1 MEDHMANVID
11 DYLRIKTE
19 EIVFVELQ
27 PGKTVDINGFTVTDK
42 LPLPILVK
50 DMSSQV
56 NLGSDA
62 DFSLSSFA
70 EGMIRML
77 GIDSE
82 FKHKEDYKAFLQAYN
97 KELYKSIL
105 NKGFELVNKE
115 LMQEALIYFRAAYAL
130 APDHV
135 DALYN
140 YARCLEDIAVS
151 NDEMY
156 AGFSEEAFKLFIE
169 MKELYP
175 DHYLSYFH
183 LGFHYSNSH
192 DYRQANELWTQALK
206 MEITDDIKRELV
218 KQLKDNDAKMR
229 FERGYEFIVEGHSE
243 EGLELLL
250 PLEDDYDD
258 WWNLLFFI
266 GLAYRQL
273 ERYEDAIEY
282 FEKTLQYN
290 TGHVDTMNE
299 IGICLLSIGVYEE
312 AERYFKEA
320 LKADI
325 NNHELLCNLG
335 IVYLNQ
341 GNLIDAEAY
350 FNRAFDANPND
361 EITNSWITYLRDL
374 QNKLNN

>member
-1 MEDHMANVID
+1 MATVID
-11 DYLRIKTE
+11 NYLRIKTE

-27 PGKTVDINGFTVTDK
+27 PGKTVEINGFTVTDK

-82 FKHKEDYKAFLQAYN
+82 FKHKEDYIAFLMAYN
-97 KELYKSIL
+97 KDLYKSIL

-115 LMQEALIYFRAAYAL
+115 LMQEALIYFRAAYTL

-156 AGFSEEAFKLFIE
+156 TGFSEEAFKLFIE

-206 MEITDDIKRELV
+206 MEITDDIKKELA

-350 FNRAFDANPND
+350 LNRAFDANPND

>member
-1 MEDHMANVID
+1 MAKVID
-11 DYLRIKTE
+11 DYLRNKAE
-19 EIVFVELQ
+19 ELVFVELQ
-27 PGKTVDINGFTVTDK
+27 PGKKIELKEVIINGET
-42 LPLPILVK
+42 PLPILVK
-50 DMSSQV
+50 EMSSQV
-56 NLGSDA
+56 TTKADV
-62 DFSLSSFA
+62 DFSITAFV
-70 EGMIRML
+70 EGMIRII
-77 GIDSE
+77 GIDST
-82 FKHKEDYKAFLQAYN
+82 FKHKDTYIAFLNAYH
-97 KELYKSIL
+97 EEVYKGALS
-105 NKGFELVNKE
+105 KGFESVNRE
-115 LMQEALIYFRAAYAL
+115 LMKDALIYFRAAYIL
-130 APDHV
+130 APEHV

-151 NDEMY
+151 DEKLY
-156 AGFSEEAFKLFIE
+156 SAFSQEAFKLFGK
-169 MKELYP
+169 MRELYP
-175 DHYLSYFH
+175 EHYLSYFH

-192 DYRQANELWTQALK
+192 DYGHAKELWTSALK
-206 MEITDDIKRELV
+206 LNITDDIKKELV
-218 KQLKDNDAKMR
+218 NLLKDNDAKMT
-229 FERGYEFIVEGHSE
+229 FERGYEFIVEGHAS
-243 EGLELLL
+243 EGLDLLL

-299 IGICLLSIGVYEE
+299 IGICLMSIGVYEE

-341 GNLIDAEAY
+341 GKLEDAEIY
-350 FNRAFDANPND
+350 LSRAFEANPED
-361 EITNSWITYLRDL
+361 EITNSWISYLKEL
-374 QNKLNN
+374 QNKFNN

>member
-1 MEDHMANVID
+1 MANVID
-11 DYLRIKTE
+11 EFLRSKAE
-19 EIVFVELQ
+19 ELVFVELQ
-27 PGKTVDINGFTVTDK
+27 PGKTIEVAGVSLTSEI
-42 LPLPILVK
+42 PLPILVK
-50 DMSSQV
+50 DMSNQVSQ
-56 NLGSDA
+56 GSDV
-62 DFSLSSFA
+62 DFSIVSFV
-70 EGMIRML
+70 EGMIRII

-82 FKHKEDYKAFLQAYN
+82 FKHRAVYIEFLKAYSED
-97 KELYKSIL
+97 LYKGVL
-105 NKGFELVNKE
+105 TKGFESVNRE
-115 LMQEALIYFRAAYAL
+115 LMSEALIYFRAAYTL
-130 APDHV
+130 APDRV

-140 YARCLEDIAVS
+140 YARCLEDIAV
-151 NDEMY
+151 NDDKVY
-156 AGFSEEAFKLFIE
+156 SGFSEEAFKLFSE

-192 DYRQANELWTQALK
+192 DYGHARELWSRALNLN
-206 MEITDDIKRELV
+206 ITDDIKKELV
-218 KQLKDNDAKMR
+218 KLLKDNDAKMS
-229 FERGYEFIVEGHSE
+229 FEKGYQYIVDGHSE

-250 PLEDDYDD
+250 PLEDEYDD

-282 FEKTLQYN
+282 FEKTLTYN

-299 IGICLLSIGVYEE
+299 IGICLMSIGVYEE

-341 GNLIDAEAY
+341 GNIDEAESY
-350 FNRAFDANPND
+350 LTRAFEVNPED
-361 EITNSWITYLRDL
+361 EITNSWISYLKEL

>member
-1 MEDHMANVID
+1 MATVINN
-11 DYLRIKTE
+11 YLKDKTE

-27 PGKTVDINGFTVTDK
+27 AGKTLAVSGAVLTEDI
-42 LPLPILVK
+42 PLPIMVK
-50 DMSSQV
+50 EMSKQV
-56 NLGSDA
+56 ALGEDT
-62 DFSLSSFA
+62 DFSITAFI
-70 EGMIRML
+70 EGMIRMI
-77 GIDSE
+77 GIDSV
-82 FKHKEDYKAFLQAYN
+82 FKHKDAYIEFLNTYSAD
-97 KELYKSIL
+97 LYKGALS
-105 NKGFELVNKE
+105 KGFEAVNRD
-115 LMQEALIYFRAAYAL
+115 LMKEALIYFRAAYAL
-130 APDHV
+130 APTHV

-151 NDEMY
+151 NEKVY
-156 AGFSEEAFKLFIE
+156 SAFSEEAFKLFNE
-169 MKELYP
+169 MKALYP
-175 DHYLSYFH
+175 EHYLSYYH
-183 LGFHYSNSH
+183 LGFHYSNAN
-192 DYRQANELWTQALK
+192 DYNQARELWSKALTLN
-206 MEITDDIKRELV
+206 ISDDVKKELV
-218 KQLKDNDAKMR
+218 QQLKDNDAKMY
-229 FERGYEFIVEGHSE
+229 FKRGYEFIVDGHSE

-299 IGICLLSIGVYEE
+299 IGICLMSIGVYEE

-341 GNLIDAEAY
+341 GNLEEAESY
-350 FNRAFDANPND
+350 LNRAFEANPED
-361 EITNSWITYLRDL
+361 EITNAWLTYLKEL